1 MSGTFKDY
9 FDSAEIIISRQYEI
23 IKADKRVYAY
33 LGSNGALTLDR
44 AIHADDFERIDNAL
58 ANLKENDKD
67 MIAIRVQ
74 YKNTEYHWFLY
85 EISYADNSRQIFKI
99 TAYDINALCHRN
111 DRLKTHSEC
120 SLEYLSLTNY
130 IYLSYNINND
140 RFSIFMI
147 GDSKQRLDIF
157 RGSLDD
163 WRKDRLTDGTIDDEN
178 SFNELYDLIKRG
190 EPFFERELKFNMIK
204 DIGGGKWS
212 YIKAKTAVIENERIV
227 IGIISTAGDSNDAT
241 FDTMAHFSDMKDAG
255 TDLFNKRAITNYAKK
270 LIGSKPNHSI
280 TFAVMD
286 IDDFKN
292 VNDTY
297 GHMFGDEVIMRV
309 SEIIKEAV
317 GDKGLCGRIGG
328 DEMFMVMENLDTNDD
343 IRSILRTIKSNVAWL
358 FHDDPRQINKITCS
372 IGAASYPDA
381 GMDYDTLFMV
391 ADKML
396 YLAKRK
402 GKNRYIIYHGDI
414 HSKFVYGGDENVV
427 EESDEKAFYKYRKI
441 PVINN
446 MVNDYIY
453 NKTYTK
459 EELLEMVSLA
469 FGIDS
474 IVIYDGERNER
485 VLLYGKDTISEYDK
499 VFIRKDNFITHFN
512 EDGINV
518 IDNINF
524 FERRYPVFFKAYSD
538 MGINQAVQYMIG
550 GFKEST
556 ELTIVSINRFK
567 QGKKW
572 SEMDIS
578 YLTIIANIVGTYYN
592 ENRHEDI

>member
-23 IKADKRVYAY
+23 IKADKSVYAY

-44 AIHADDFERIDNAL
+44 AIHADDFELIDNAL

-67 MIAIRVQ
+67 MVAIRVQ
-74 YKNTEYHWFLY
+74 YKNTEYRWFLY

-157 RGSLDD
+157 RGNLDD

-286 IDDFKN
+286 IDDF
-292 VNDTY
+292 
-297 GHMFGDEVIMRV
+297 IM
-309 SEIIKEAV
+309 S
-317 GDKGLCGRIGG
+317 
-328 DEMFMVMENLDTNDD
+328 M
-343 IRSILRTIKSNVAWL
+343 
-358 FHDDPRQINKITCS
+358 
-372 IGAASYPDA
+372 
-381 GMDYDTLFMV
+381 
-391 ADKML
+391 
-396 YLAKRK
+396 
-402 GKNRYIIYHGDI
+402 I
-414 HSKFVYGGDENVV
+414 H
-427 EESDEKAFYKYRKI
+427 
-441 PVINN
+441 
-446 MVNDYIY
+446 
-453 NKTYTK
+453 
-459 EELLEMVSLA
+459 
-469 FGIDS
+469 
-474 IVIYDGERNER
+474 
-485 VLLYGKDTISEYDK
+485 
-499 VFIRKDNFITHFN
+499 
-512 EDGINV
+512 
-518 IDNINF
+518 
-524 FERRYPVFFKAYSD
+524 
-538 MGINQAVQYMIG
+538 
-550 GFKEST
+550 
-556 ELTIVSINRFK
+556 
-567 QGKKW
+567 
-572 SEMDIS
+572 MDIC
-578 YLTIIANIVGTYYN
+578 LATKLLCVCL
-592 ENRHEDI
+592 RL